1 MNAALS
7 GKQWRGFKLVEGR
20 SVRKYT
26 DEVAVAKAANAA
38 GYHDIYKKSLIS
50 ITEMER
56 LMGKQ
61 EFSEVLGGYVV
72 KPQGKPT
79 LVPDTDKRSAINV
92 SDPNNDFKEIKGD

>member
-1 MNAALS
+1 
-7 GKQWRGFKLVEGR
+7 
-20 SVRKYT
+20 
-26 DEVAVAKAANAA
+26 
-38 GYHDIYKKSLIS
+38 
-50 ITEMER
+50 
-56 LMGKQ
+56 MGKQ